1 MKVKVVEAGGVFVEV
16 EIPCRA
22 TVQECIRK
30 AGADT
35 SRSKQIRVNTEPAEL
50 ETLVTEGD
58 VIHIIPNIEG
68 GK

>member
-1 MKVKVVEAGGVFVEV
+1 MKVRVVEQGGKFEEV
-16 EIPCRA
+16 SVSGSV

-30 AGADT
+30 AGVDT
-35 SRSKQIRVNTEPAEL
+35 SRSKEIRVNTEPAEL
-50 ETLVTEGD
+50 TTLVKEGD